1 MDKKFAELAKLKENS
16 WVRSE
21 DTPEVNKKPDR
32 KAGNKKK
39 APVVQRPVKSN
50 MRALIAAARKKQLAE
65 KGSGLVRMLDERF
78 FQFVFLTVFGLGLLQ
93 SKEVH

>member
-1 MDKKFAELAKLKENS
+1 MDKKFADLAKLKENS

-21 DTPEVNKKPDR
+21 DTPEVNKKTDR

-39 APVVQRPVKSN
+39 ATVVQRPVKSN

-65 KGSGLVRMLDERF
+65 KGSGLVRMFHVSFFSIRF
-78 FQFVFLTVFGLGLLQ
+78 FKLFFFV
-93 SKEVH
+93 